1 MRFKWLP
8 NTTHYT
14 DDYRGKMGPHTIG
27 AYPLIDYTERY
38 AFSGDMGTG
47 KWRLFWSQRKR
58 WKVVRPAWLDYVI
71 GHAGHSL
78 DYPGKVEWY
87 PAWKVTVRLFWER
100 SLYANNNIN
109 DSLNF
114 QSPEVRGRI
123 YAYDYDFFSQ
133 RKPWK
138 VMSKQHIGL
147 VMRNLGGDIG

>member
-1 MRFKWLP
+1 MAL
-8 NTTHYT
+8 
-14 DDYRGKMGPHTIG
+14 
-27 AYPLIDYTERY
+27 
-38 AFSGDMGTG
+38 
-47 KWRLFWSQRKR
+47 RKP
-58 WKVVRPAWLDYVI
+58 WKLMSPQWLDY
-71 GHAGHSL
+71 AMSDLGHSL

-114 QSPEVRGRI
+114 QSPGVRERI
-123 YAYDYDFFSQ
+123 HNYDYKFFSR
-133 RKPWK
+133 RKGWK